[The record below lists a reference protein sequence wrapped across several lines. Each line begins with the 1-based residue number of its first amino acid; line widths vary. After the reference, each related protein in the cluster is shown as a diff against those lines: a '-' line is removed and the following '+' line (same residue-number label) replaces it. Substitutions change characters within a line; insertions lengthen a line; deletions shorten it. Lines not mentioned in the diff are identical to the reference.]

1 MAYWSQ
7 HKSLYRRIE
16 PTTWNAPAQDDRY
29 RSIIHHVDD
38 AFVLTLDQIFVRR
51 EKPIPKSSITLETES
66 VEESTTQEKVIERE
80 RSSPYKVT
88 GYLDSE
94 NMWYVFALNINRDL
108 IGNLNDSQKV
118 NSYRRPQPYNLN
130 HIKLWSQNNLSI
142 FYKFYSNNITMCND
156 KIKKLK
162 SWPYTSIIFISIFGS
177 AFQHL

>member
-1 MAYWSQ
+1 MEIFGYDFILDLDYNVW
-7 HKSLYRRIE
+7 LIE
-16 PTTWNAPAQDDRY
+16 VNTNPCIEESSPLLEMLLPRMIG
-29 RSIIHHVDD
+29 RSKINHHVDD

-130 HIKLWSQNNLSI
+130 HIKL
-142 FYKFYSNNITMCND
+142 
-156 KIKKLK
+156 
-162 SWPYTSIIFISIFGS
+162 
-177 AFQHL
+177 